1 MFERKI
7 LRRIS
12 GPIKENGVRR
22 SRYNHELDKLCNTPD
37 VVKVIKGGQLRQLQH
52 LFRMHEQNPCRKL
65 SLHKP
70 EGT

>member
-12 GPIKENGVRR
+12 GPIKENGVWR
-22 SRYNHELDKLCNTPD
+22 SRYNHELDQLCNTPD
-37 VVKVIKGGQLRQLQH
+37 VMKVIKVGQLRQLGH
-52 LFRMHEQNPCRKL
+52 LFRMQEQNPCKML